1 MTTADQ
7 RSTINGYARTV
18 RDLLSNRRYGLEFY
32 QREYSWERTQVEEL
46 LTDLTS
52 RFGDQRHPSHT
63 RKSVATY
70 RPYFLG
76 PIITS
81 QRDGTDYLID
91 GQQRLTSLSLLL
103 IHLLHRLVGH
113 EEIQALIRPCISSV
127 KYGEHSFTLDVPDRE
142 PVMNAL
148 VDAADFDREA
158 ATASV
163 RQIWGRYQDIERL
176 LELSE
181 DELPLFVDWLL
192 EKVILVEITTSES
205 QMAYEIFETMNDRG
219 LNLTP
224 TDMLKS
230 YLLARMED
238 LDLIRVSEHFWRQRI
253 QVLGEAERNADAEFF
268 KAWLRAHYAQSIR
281 ERKKQASP
289 RDFDIIGTA
298 FHRWV
303 RDNEEK
309 VDLKAPS
316 DFHRLV
322 NTDMRRMS
330 HHYLRL
336 LDAESRLTPGLE
348 HVRYNAETGFT
359 LQLTVALAPVTPEDD
374 DVTANAKM
382 EMVARYLDTFVARRI
397 VNYRNFG
404 YSTVQY
410 TMFNLAKEI
419 RGLDLL
425 ALRDTLLEQLEKDE
439 ESFGGVAEFGLHMQN
454 GRRVRYLL
462 ARLTDF
468 VERQCKGE
476 PIFEQLI
483 DRSRKHPFEI
493 EHIWAD
499 KYDRYAEEFPST
511 HDFQAARNRLGGLLL
526 VPKDFNGSYG
536 ALPYEEKVRHY
547 RAQNLLAASLHP
559 DTYERN
565 PSFVR
570 FLDRT
575 GLPFQPYP
583 ERFGDADMRER
594 QELYRQLCELIWS
607 LASFH
612 SGADLAADGGA

>member
-18 RDLLSNRRYGLEFY
+18 RDLLSNRRYGLEYY

-46 LTDLTS
+46 LIDLTS
-52 RFGDQRHPSHT
+52 RFGEQHDPSHT
-63 RKSVATY
+63 RKSVAMY

-81 QRDGTDYLID
+81 QRNGTDYLID

-103 IHLLHRLVGH
+103 IHLLHRLHGH
-113 EEIQALIRPCISSV
+113 EELQALIWPCVSSV
-127 KYGEHSFTLDVPDRE
+127 KYGEHSFTLDVPERD
-142 PVMNAL
+142 PVMKAL
-148 VDAADFDREA
+148 VDGTDFEPEG

-163 RQIWGRYQDIERL
+163 QNIWGRVQDIERL
-176 LELSE
+176 LELDE

-230 YLLARMED
+230 YMLARMED
-238 LDLIRVSEHFWRQRI
+238 FELIRSSEQFWRQRV
-253 QVLGEAERNADAEFF
+253 QELSEADRNADAEFF
-268 KAWLRAHYAQSIR
+268 KAWLRAHYAESIR
-281 ERKKQASP
+281 ERKKQATP
-289 RDFDIIGTA
+289 RDFDVIGTA

-303 RDNEEK
+303 RDNESK
-309 VDLKAPS
+309 VGMKSPS
-316 DFHRLV
+316 DFDRLV
-322 NTDMRRMS
+322 NVDMRRMS
-330 HHYLRL
+330 RHYLRL
-336 LDAESRLTPGLE
+336 LEAESQLTPGLE

-374 DVTANAKM
+374 EITANAKM
-382 EMVARYLDTFVARRI
+382 DLVARYLDTFVARRI

-419 RGLDLL
+419 RGLGLPKLREVLL
-425 ALRDTLLEQLEKDE
+425 QQLEKDE
-439 ESFGGVAEFGLHMQN
+439 ESFPAVNDFGLHMQN

-468 VERQCKGE
+468 VQRECKDE
-476 PIFEQLI
+476 SLFEQLV
-483 DRSRKHPFEI
+483 DRSRKHPYEI

-499 KYDRYAEEFPST
+499 KYERHVDEFAAA
-511 HDFQAARNRLGGLLL
+511 HDFQAARNRFGGLLL
-526 VPKDFNGSYG
+526 VPKDFNASYG
-536 ALPYEEKVRHY
+536 ALPYKEKLPHY

-559 DTYERN
+559 DTYDRN
-565 PSFVR
+565 PSFR
-570 FLDRT
+570 NFIERT
-575 GLPFQPYP
+575 GLPFRPYP
-583 ERFGDADMRER
+583 NGFVDGDMQER
-594 QELYRQLCELIWS
+594 QELYRQMCELVWS
-607 LASFH
+607 VEPLQESK
-612 SGADLAADGGA
+612 L